1 MAKGDP
7 DLWPADFPKIKF
19 PVALVNQYSARLAPA
34 GAAMPRIFTSDQ
46 WADYL
51 TYRFYPRLRIFVD
64 GRSDFFGAS
73 LGKEYIH
80 LASARY
86 DWEELLNRYRIDIA
100 IVPVEWPLAELL
112 KRSPDWNLIKD
123 DNLAILFER
132 RTPVLMK
139 NQVSAESPSSKRN
152 LR

>member
-1 MAKGDP
+1 MGSDP
-7 DLWPADFPKIKF
+7 ELWPQDFPKTKF
-19 PVALVNQYSARLAPA
+19 PVALINQYSARISPE
-34 GAAMPRIFTSDQ
+34 GAEMPRIFTSDQ

-51 TYRFYPRLRIFVD
+51 TYRFYPRLKIFVD

-86 DWEELLNRYRIDIA
+86 DWEELLDRYRIDMA
-100 IVPVEWPLAELL
+100 ILPIEWPLTELL
-112 KRSPDWNLIKD
+112 KRSPQWRLVKD
-123 DNLAILFER
+123 DGLAILFER

-139 NQVSAESPSSKRN
+139 NQVSAESSSSKRN
-152 LR
+152 PR